1 MHVETKVS
9 TRSILLQKFLT
20 ISVFAV
26 LTGIAAQI
34 RIPLP
39 FSPVPV
45 TGQTFVILFAP
56 LLIDQLA
63 GYTQIFYVL
72 LGLLGV
78 PWFSDHRA
86 GIQVL
91 LGPTGGYL
99 LGFIAASFLLG
110 GIVKKYKTLSMKQVF
125 IWLAVVNFAVIYPV
139 GLLQLYSWFAL
150 KGATLNLYK
159 LLSMGF
165 LPFIPGDLIKILLA
179 AGVYSVYKR
188 SSK

>member
-1 MHVETKVS
+1 MQVEAKVS
-9 TRSILLQKFLT
+9 TRNVLLQRFLAV
-20 ISVFAV
+20 SVFAV
-26 LTGIAAQI
+26 LTGVAAQI

-45 TGQTFVILFAP
+45 TGQTFVVLFAP
-56 LLIDQLA
+56 LLVDQLA
-63 GYTQIFYVL
+63 GYSQIVYLL
-72 LGLLGV
+72 LGALGV

-99 LGFIAASFLLG
+99 LGFIVASFLLG
-110 GIVKKYKTLSMKQVF
+110 GIVKKYKILSAKQVL
-125 IWLAVVNFAVIYPV
+125 IWLAVVNFAVIYSV
-139 GLLQLYSWFAL
+139 GLIQLYLWFAL

-165 LPFIPGDLIKILLA
+165 LPFIPGDLIKISLA
-179 AGVYSVYKR
+179 AGVYSAYKR
-188 SSK
+188 ISK